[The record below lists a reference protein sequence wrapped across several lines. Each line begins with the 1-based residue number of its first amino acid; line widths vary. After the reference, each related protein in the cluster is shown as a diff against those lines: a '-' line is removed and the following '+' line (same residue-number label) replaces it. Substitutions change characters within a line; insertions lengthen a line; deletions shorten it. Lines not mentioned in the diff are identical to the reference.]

1 MIRIGNAPCSWGVLE
16 FGLEG
21 ETADYRR
28 VLDEMQETGYEGT
41 ELGDWGFLPTDP
53 HRLREE
59 LRARGLSLLGAF
71 VPVALKDPQAHAAGQ
86 EAAVRTARLLAD
98 VQAELGS
105 IPAELGS
112 IPNGAPCIVLAD
124 DNGKDPVR
132 AQNAGHIRPEHGLSA
147 AEWQTFALGAQRIA
161 EAVRQATGLRTV
173 FHHHCG
179 GYVET
184 PAEVDRLMGLTDP
197 LLLGLCFDTGHYS
210 YGGGDALS
218 GIRKHASRI
227 WHVHFKDYDPAVGAY
242 VRTRHNSA
250 RYGSA
255 RHGSARHSSAET
267 SAAADGWGYL
277 DAVRQ
282 GVFCPLGRGAVDWT
296 GVVAE
301 LRAMRYEGW
310 IVVEQDV
317 LPGQGEPKGSA
328 RRNRAFLAELG
339 L

>member
-1 MIRIGNAPCSWGVLE
+1 MIRVGNAPCSWGVLE

-112 IPNGAPCIVLAD
+112 ITNGAPCIVLAD
-124 DNGKDPVR
+124 DNGKDPGR

-147 AEWQTFALGAQRIA
+147 AEWQTFAVGAQRIA

-227 WHVHFKDYDPAVGAY
+227 WHVHFKDYDPAVGARA
-242 VRTRHNSA
+242 V
-250 RYGSA
+250 
-255 RHGSARHSSAET
+255 AE
-267 SAAADGWGYL
+267 GWDYL

-282 GVFCPLGRGAVDWT
+282 GVFCPLGRGAVDWA

>member
-28 VLDEMQETGYEGT
+28 VLNEMQETGYEGT

-59 LRARGLSLLGAF
+59 LRARGLSLLGGF

-86 EAAVRTARLLAD
+86 EAAVRTAHLLAG
-98 VQAELGS
+98 VQAELG
-105 IPAELGS
+105 G
-112 IPNGAPCIVLAD
+112 IPNGAPYIVLAD

-132 AQNAGHIRPEHGLSA
+132 AQNAGRIRPEHGLSA

-210 YGGGDALS
+210 YGGGDALA
-218 GIRKHASRI
+218 GLRQHASRI

-250 RYGSA
+250 R
-255 RHGSARHSSAET
+255 HSSAET
-267 SAAADGWGYL
+267 SSAAEGWGYL

-282 GVFCPLGRGAVDWT
+282 GVFCPLGQGAVDWA

-328 RRNRAFLAELG
+328 RRNRAFIGELG

>member
-41 ELGDWGFLPTDP
+41 ELGDWGFLPTEP

-147 AEWQTFALGAQRIA
+147 AEWQTFAVGAQRIA
-161 EAVRQATGLRTV
+161 QAVRQATGLRTV

-210 YGGGDALS
+210 YGGGEALA
-218 GIRKHASRI
+218 GLRQHASRI
-227 WHVHFKDYDPAVGAY
+227 WHVHFKDYDPAVGA
-242 VRTRHNSA
+242 R
-250 RYGSA
+250 
-255 RHGSARHSSAET
+255 
-267 SAAADGWGYL
+267 AAAEGWGYL

-282 GVFCPLGRGAVDWT
+282 GVFCPLGQGAVDWA

-317 LPGQGEPKGSA
+317 LPGQGEPKDSA

>member
-71 VPVALKDPQAHAAGQ
+71 VPVALRDPQAHAAGQ

-105 IPAELGS
+105 IPAGLGS

-147 AEWQTFALGAQRIA
+147 AEWQTFAVGAQRIA

-197 LLLGLCFDTGHYS
+197 LLLGLCFDTGHYR
-210 YGGGDALS
+210 YGGGDALA
-218 GIRKHASRI
+218 GIHKHASRI
-227 WHVHFKDYDPAVGAY
+227 WHVHFKDYDPAVGA
-242 VRTRHNSA
+242 R
-250 RYGSA
+250 
-255 RHGSARHSSAET
+255 
-267 SAAADGWGYL
+267 AAAEGWGYL

-282 GVFCPLGRGAVDWT
+282 GVFCPLGQGAVDWA

-317 LPGQGEPKGSA
+317 LPGQGEPKDSA
-328 RRNRAFLAELG
+328 RRNHAFLAELG

>member
-132 AQNAGHIRPEHGLSA
+132 AQNAGRIRPEHGLSA
-147 AEWQTFALGAQRIA
+147 AEWQTFAAGAQRMA
-161 EAVRQATGLRTV
+161 EAVRQGTGLRTV

-210 YGGGDALS
+210 YGGGDALA
-218 GIRKHASRI
+218 GIHKHASRI
-227 WHVHFKDYDPAVGAY
+227 WHVHFKDFDPAVGA
-242 VRTRHNSA
+242 R
-250 RYGSA
+250 
-255 RHGSARHSSAET
+255 
-267 SAAADGWGYL
+267 AAAEGWGYL

-282 GVFCPLGRGAVDWT
+282 GVFCPLGQGAVDWA

-317 LPGQGEPKGSA
+317 LPGQGEPKDSA

>member
-41 ELGDWGFLPTDP
+41 ELGDWGFLPTEP

-147 AEWQTFALGAQRIA
+147 AEWQTFAVGAQRIA
-161 EAVRQATGLRTV
+161 QAVRQATGLRTV

-210 YGGGDALS
+210 YAGGDALA
-218 GIRKHASRI
+218 GIHKHASRI
-227 WHVHFKDYDPAVGAY
+227 WHVHFKDYDPAVGA
-242 VRTRHNSA
+242 R
-250 RYGSA
+250 
-255 RHGSARHSSAET
+255 
-267 SAAADGWGYL
+267 AAAEGWGYL

-317 LPGQGEPKGSA
+317 LPGQGEPQDSA

>member
-98 VQAELGS
+98 VQA
-105 IPAELGS
+105 ALGS

-147 AEWQTFALGAQRIA
+147 AEWQTFAVGAQQIA

-210 YGGGDALS
+210 YGGGDALA
-218 GIRKHASRI
+218 GIHKHASRI
-227 WHVHFKDYDPAVGAY
+227 WHVHFKDCDPAVGA
-242 VRTRHNSA
+242 R
-250 RYGSA
+250 
-255 RHGSARHSSAET
+255 
-267 SAAADGWGYL
+267 AAAEGWGYL

-282 GVFCPLGRGAVDWT
+282 GVFCPLGQGAVDWA

-301 LRAMRYEGW
+301 LRAMPYEGW

>member
-1 MIRIGNAPCSWGVLE
+1 MMRIGNAPCSWGVLE

-41 ELGDWGFLPTDP
+41 ELGDWGFLPTEP
-53 HRLREE
+53 HRLRQE
-59 LRARGLSLLGAF
+59 LWARGLSLLGAF

-147 AEWQTFALGAQRIA
+147 AEWQTFAVGAQRIA
-161 EAVRQATGLRTV
+161 QAVRQATGLRTV

-210 YGGGDALS
+210 YAGGDALA
-218 GIRKHASRI
+218 GLRQHASRI
-227 WHVHFKDYDPAVGAY
+227 WHVHFKDYDPAVGA
-242 VRTRHNSA
+242 R
-250 RYGSA
+250 
-255 RHGSARHSSAET
+255 
-267 SAAADGWGYL
+267 AAAEGWGYL

-282 GVFCPLGRGAVDWT
+282 GVFCPLGQGAVDWA

-317 LPGQGEPKGSA
+317 LPGQGEPKDSA

>member
-86 EAAVRTARLLAD
+86 EAAVRTARLLAG

-147 AEWQTFALGAQRIA
+147 AEWQTFAVGAQRIA

-210 YGGGDALS
+210 YGGGDALA
-218 GIRKHASRI
+218 GLRQHASRI
-227 WHVHFKDYDPAVGAY
+227 WHVHFKDYDPAVGA
-242 VRTRHNSA
+242 R
-250 RYGSA
+250 
-255 RHGSARHSSAET
+255 
-267 SAAADGWGYL
+267 AAAEGRGYL

-282 GVFCPLGRGAVDWT
+282 GVFCALGQGAVDWA

-301 LRAMRYEGW
+301 LRGMRYEGW

-317 LPGQGEPKGSA
+317 LPRQGEPQDSA